1 MHGAEGGL
9 LHAARSLLLFMEALS
24 RVDGGQ
30 ILCKGLFCS
39 ESCHR
44 FAPKSQSAHRAQVTL
59 REGLRGAL
67 CLREGRAPLRQDCR
81 GEKGTLW
88 CGRGKEGLG
97 EAPTRVDSS
106 WCPQGQGRDPRA
118 FPTLCQA
125 TCGGSQVQ
133 PLPGAEMLWYPLVT
147 PHPDGAVLPW
157 ALPAPWGERRAVRAP
172 ATLQAAQSNPAA
184 HLPQDPVFPTGKWG

>member
-1 MHGAEGGL
+1 MPPGPYCCSA
-9 LHAARSLLLFMEALS
+9 EALS

-67 CLREGRAPLRQDCR
+67 CLREGRAPLRQDRR

-88 CGRGKEGLG
+88 CGRGKGGSGRPPPGLTLPG
-97 EAPTRVDSS
+97 VPK
-106 WCPQGQGRDPRA
+106 GRAGDPRA

-125 TCGGSQVQ
+125 TCGGHKCSLSQ
-133 PLPGAEMLWYPLVT
+133 
-147 PHPDGAVLPW
+147 
-157 ALPAPWGERRAVRAP
+157 ERRCSGIHLSPLTRMGRSCP
-172 ATLQAAQSNPAA
+172 GPSQHPGGEESCQEHQPPSRLHSSNPAA